1 MAIFTKFPYRASYC
15 SLPPLKVVKHKM
27 RDIQCAWQRAN
38 KGYCYRDVWDIDH
51 WFLVILPEMLDDFV
65 EVHNGYHDGMTDEE
79 WVEIIKRMA
88 RCFRNANEQTTEFVN
103 PYEEEYLST
112 LSMDIEK
119 RTLECSASPE
129 LDENYHKTEK
139 EKDLFLKNSLA
150 EGMELFHKY
159 FRSLWD

>member
-15 SLPPLKVVKHKM
+15 FLHPLKVVKHKM

-51 WFLVILPEMLDDFV
+51 WFLEILPEMLDDFV
-65 EVHNGYHDGMTDEE
+65 EVHNGYPDGMTDEE

-88 RCFRNANEQTTEFVN
+88 KCFRNANEQTTEFVN

-119 RTLECSASPE
+119 GTLECSASPE

>member
-1 MAIFTKFPYRASYC
+1 MAIFTKFPYKKSYC
-15 SLPPLKVVKHKM
+15 LLHPLKVITHKI
-27 RDIQCAWQRAN
+27 RNIQCAWQRAN

-51 WFLVILPEMLDDFV
+51 WFLNIIPEMLNDFV
-65 EVHNGYHDGMTDEE
+65 KEHHGYPDGMTDDE
-79 WVEIIKRMA
+79 WVKILYKMA
-88 RCFRNANEQTTEFVN
+88 KCFRNANEETTEFVN

-112 LSMDIEK
+112 LSMDIDNG
-119 RTLECSASPE
+119 TLECTASPE

-159 FRSLWD
+159 FRALWD

>member
-1 MAIFTKFPYRASYC
+1 
-15 SLPPLKVVKHKM
+15 
-27 RDIQCAWQRAN
+27 
-38 KGYCYRDVWDIDH
+38 
-51 WFLVILPEMLDDFV
+51 
-65 EVHNGYHDGMTDEE
+65 
-79 WVEIIKRMA
+79 MA